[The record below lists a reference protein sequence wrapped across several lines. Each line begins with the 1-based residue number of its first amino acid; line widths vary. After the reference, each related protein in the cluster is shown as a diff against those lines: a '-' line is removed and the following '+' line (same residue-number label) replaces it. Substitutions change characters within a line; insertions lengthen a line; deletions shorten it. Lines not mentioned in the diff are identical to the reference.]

1 MKHKLITKATLKEWD
16 ACASGFKRFVELF
29 PDGAD
34 LKTASLGLIDD
45 GHADWS
51 DWLWDKCVSSD
62 DEAFRLQTV
71 ATAGDW
77 GAATAGYMGT
87 ATAGDMGTAA
97 AGYRG
102 TATAGYRGT
111 ATAGDGG
118 TATAGYR
125 GTATAGYMGTA
136 TAGDMGTAAAGDMGT
151 AAAGYRGT
159 ATAGD
164 GGTAT
169 AGYRGTATAG
179 DGGTLI
185 VKYWDKDAER
195 YRIVVGY
202 IGEAGLKPNVK
213 YKLDDNHQFIEVE

>member
-102 TATAGYRGT
+102 TATAG
-111 ATAGDGG
+111 
-118 TATAGYR
+118 
-125 GTATAGYMGTA
+125 
-136 TAGDMGTAAAGDMGT
+136 
-151 AAAGYRGT
+151 
-159 ATAGD
+159 D